1 MCKGQKLLDDLETYT
16 ITIDRGISY
25 GEKIIQPNAARDFV
39 DKDSSDLVFVVT
51 EIPHPFF
58 KRDKHNLKV
67 EVTLSLME
75 ALLGFEKKIRTL
87 DNRFLVFKREGV
99 TQPNQ
104 EVVIPREG
112 MPMYSQ
118 GSERG
123 DLIIRCKVQMPTE
136 LTGEQQELFRTFFK
150 NE

>member
-16 ITIDRGISY
+16 VTIDRGISY

-39 DKDSSDLVFVVT
+39 DKDSSDLVFVVN
-51 EIPHPFF
+51 EIPHPFY
-58 KRDKHNLKV
+58 KREKHNLKV
-67 EVTLSLME
+67 EVTLSLLD

-87 DNRFLVFKREGV
+87 DNRFLVLKREGV

-104 EVVIPREG
+104 EIVIQREG

-118 GSERG
+118 GSEKG
-123 DLIIRCKVQMPTE
+123 DLIIKCKVQMPTS
-136 LTGEQQELFRTFFK
+136 LTSEQQELFKIFFGK
-150 NE
+150 E